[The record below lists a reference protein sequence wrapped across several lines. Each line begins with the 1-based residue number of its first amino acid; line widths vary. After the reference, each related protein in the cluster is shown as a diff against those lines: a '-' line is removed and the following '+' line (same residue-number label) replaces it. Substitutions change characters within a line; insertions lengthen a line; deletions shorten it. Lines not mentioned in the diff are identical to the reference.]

1 MQKNLFKMFI
11 GLFIVTA
18 FLELQALESRLAYDT
33 HLSLEMS
40 ESSSI
45 ITLEDGSQ
53 WQVFDAD
60 EQHLALW
67 YERHNL
73 APITITPNYLWDLG
87 YNGYLLSY
95 QDTASY
101 ITASLVGAPQK
112 DNPNALTIAGMDKN
126 AHGNPHKAYYRGC
139 IYLNNGSFWL
149 VSMFD
154 WELIENW
161 QVDDIVV
168 VGKEG
173 GWFPHSPHILI
184 NTSTNTFARVQR
196 L

>member
-1 MQKNLFKMFI
+1 MQKTSFKIFS

-18 FLELQALESRLAYDT
+18 FLELSAIESRLAYDT
-33 HLSLEMS
+33 HFSLEMS
-40 ESSSI
+40 ESSV

-53 WQVFDAD
+53 WQVFGVD
-60 EQHLALW
+60 EEHLSAW
-67 YERHNL
+67 YDRHQL

-95 QDTASY
+95 QDTAAY
-101 ITASLVGAPQK
+101 VTAHLVGAPSK
-112 DNPNALTIAGMDKN
+112 ESPYTLTIAGMDKN
-126 AHGNPHKAYYRGC
+126 AHGNPHRAYYRGC
-139 IYLNNGSFWL
+139 IYLSNGSFWL

-161 QVDDIVV
+161 QVDDIVI

-173 GWFPHSPHILI
+173 GWFPHSSHILI
-184 NTSTNTFARVQR
+184 NTSTNTFVRVQR